1 MQILSGKLTAKQEFS
16 GALHRI
22 LNQRRV
28 PRGHVSIRNPLQ
40 APKERSCGIS
50 ITSPSL
56 GSAKRDRLSSSTSQG
71 MCQSPFGE
79 LYLDG
84 GDAHTHSCAASQLA
98 VGFMIQVPLRGTSS
112 SYSICCRPWVRGYGY
127 ANIVQRV
134 KICYKIKIDYRV
146 PVCCFYGVLLC
157 KQHPRHTIA
166 PLLQS
171 NSATIRV

>member
-1 MQILSGKLTAKQEFS
+1 MYNLYAGDCSFNKDYTNGCDT
-16 GALHRI
+16 R
-22 LNQRRV
+22 
-28 PRGHVSIRNPLQ
+28 IRN
-40 APKERSCGIS
+40 
-50 ITSPSL
+50 
-56 GSAKRDRLSSSTSQG
+56 
-71 MCQSPFGE
+71 F
-79 LYLDG
+79 
-84 GDAHTHSCAASQLA
+84 
-98 VGFMIQVPLRGTSS
+98 
-112 SYSICCRPWVRGYGY
+112 VRH